1 MTHLEK
7 LKSIL
12 GGENPDAVI
21 VSSEVNQR
29 YISGFP
35 FTDGYLL
42 VTRGDCY
49 LVTDF
54 RYTEAAEAEADKG
67 LKVIAPAGG
76 MLRFISEKLAENEC
90 KTVALEEATLSYAD
104 YKRIS
109 ETIADTEIVD
119 GASKIID
126 KLRET
131 KDEEELRYTAEAQD
145 IADAAFT
152 HILKFITPNV
162 TEREVALELE
172 FFMRRAGAESVSFE
186 TIAVSGSASSMP
198 HGVPRNV
205 KLEQG
210 FLTMDYGAKVKGYCS
225 DMTRTVVIGKADN
238 DMIKLYNTVLKAQ
251 LAALDAI
258 REGADQRGIDTI
270 ARDIIYGAGYEGRFG
285 HGLGHGVGL
294 YIHEAPRLSQAAPA
308 GDCLKAGQIVTV
320 EPGIYIP
327 GLYGCRI
334 EDMVCV
340 TADGCRNFTHSPKE
354 LIELL

>member
-12 GGENPDAVI
+12 GGANPDAVI

-42 VTRGDCY
+42 VTKGDCY

-67 LKVIAPAGG
+67 LKVIAPDGG
-76 MLRFISEKLAENEC
+76 RLRFISEKLAENEC
-90 KTVALEEATLSYAD
+90 KSVALEEATLSYSD

-109 ETIADTEIVD
+109 ETVADTEIVD

-238 DMIKLYNTVLKAQ
+238 DMKKLYNTVLKAQ

-258 REGADQRGIDTI
+258 REGANQRGIDTI

-294 YIHEAPRLSQAAPA
+294 YIHEAPRLSQVAPA

-327 GLYGCRI
+327 GKYGCRI

-340 TADGCRNFTHSPKE
+340 TTDGCRNFTHSPKE